1 VRLAGFGAGLLYG
14 RDALAL
20 AVKVE
25 RVLLH
30 GRVLGLTAEE
40 AADGVADAF
49 ERSRTGLMS
58 ADDAL
63 DALEGRWVTD
73 LTQPTHRRQDVN
85 DKNAT
90 IRTARVSQHRRRLAW
105 SALWSSLPPHLAG
118 VPETEL
124 TDHVR
129 DAITGMLELQ
139 GYDVASCAVTVAPA
153 TDRDGATEEERLV
166 LLVDVLAAG
175 WEPAAFQVSQLIG
188 HAVDHVASAALTW
201 TVPPGR
207 G

>member
-1 VRLAGFGAGLLYG
+1 VRLAALAAGLFYG

-20 AVKVE
+20 AIKVE

-30 GRVLGLTAEE
+30 GRALGLTPEE

-49 ERSRTGLMS
+49 ERARTSGVS
-58 ADDAL
+58 TDGAL
-63 DALEGRWVTD
+63 DALERRWVMD

-85 DKNAT
+85 DKDAT
-90 IRTARVSQHRRRLAW
+90 IRTERVSQHRHRLAW
-105 SALWSSLPPHLAG
+105 SALWSSLPPHLAV
-118 VPETEL
+118 VPVAEL

-153 TDRDGATEEERLV
+153 TDRDGTVEEERLV
-166 LLVDVLAAG
+166 LLVDVYAAG
-175 WEPAAFQVSQLIG
+175 WEPVPFEATRLVS
-188 HAVDHVASAALTW
+188 HAVDHVASSALTW
-201 TVPPGR
+201 TVAPGP

>member
-1 VRLAGFGAGLLYG
+1 VRLAALAAGLFYG

-20 AVKVE
+20 AIKVE

-30 GRVLGLTAEE
+30 GRALGLTPEE

-49 ERSRTGLMS
+49 ERARTSGVS
-58 ADDAL
+58 TDGAL
-63 DALEGRWVTD
+63 DALERRWVMD

-85 DKNAT
+85 DKDAT
-90 IRTARVSQHRRRLAW
+90 IRTERVAW
-105 SALWSSLPPHLAG
+105 SALWSSLPPHLAV
-118 VPETEL
+118 VPVAEL

-153 TDRDGATEEERLV
+153 TDRDGTVEEERLV
-166 LLVDVLAAG
+166 LLVDVYAAG
-175 WEPAAFQVSQLIG
+175 WEPAPFQAAQLIA
-188 HAVDHVASAALTW
+188 HAVDHVASSALTW
-201 TVPPGR
+201 TVAPGA